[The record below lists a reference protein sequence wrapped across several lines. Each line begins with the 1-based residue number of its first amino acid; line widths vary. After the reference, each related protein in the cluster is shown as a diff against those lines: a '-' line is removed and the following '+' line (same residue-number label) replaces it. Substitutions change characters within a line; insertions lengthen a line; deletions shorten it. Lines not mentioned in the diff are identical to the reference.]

1 MELQLV
7 RTYHPLGTNG
17 SLFNGEQFICSTIE
31 LPWKGNKSRVSC
43 IPEGRYELVKRYSA
57 RFKWH
62 LWVKETPGRF
72 FILIHPFNDAVKE
85 SKGCIAC
92 VTKHTGPGKG
102 SQATASCEKLKALVY
117 PVLERNEKVFITIK
131 SV

>member
-7 RTYHPLGTNG
+7 RTYHPMGTNG
-17 SLFNGEQFICSTIE
+17 SIFNGEQFICSTIE
-31 LPWKGNKSRVSC
+31 LPWKENKSRISC
-43 IPEGRYELVKRYSA
+43 IPEGRYELVKRYSL

-62 LWVKETPGRF
+62 LWVKETPNRF
-72 FILIHPFNDAVKE
+72 FILIHPFNDSVKE
-85 SKGCIAC
+85 SKGCIAA

-102 SQATASCEKLKALVY
+102 ILSRLAFEKLKTWIF